1 MTACMLSALCLHKI
15 QISLQYSSYFSISA
29 HTVFSYVV
37 LLRVCKTSLPFLLPR
52 ATARI
57 SPLSLNHSLKT
68 NYTCE
73 NVSEHDQNDG
83 KGHSKCAET
92 STSLND

>member
-1 MTACMLSALCLHKI
+1 MTACTLSVMCLPKI
-15 QISLQYSSYFSISA
+15 QISLQYSNYFSMSK
-29 HTVFSYVV
+29 HTFFV
-37 LLRVCKTSLPFLLPR
+37 LCLFLRVFKTSLPFLLPR
-52 ATARI
+52 ATARN
-57 SPLSLNHSLKT
+57 SPLLLNHSLKT